1 MSRIFCFRVDA
12 LILHIIPQKT
22 SMHKIFVTDSF
33 GEDHILEYRKHE
45 FRNLMELL
53 VDRLYDD
60 IGECRGRA
68 LCGTC
73 HIRVWT
79 NGEKLGKKDLLEK
92 QTLGDQ
98 YEIFENSRLACQIL
112 LDGDLDGTKIQI
124 IGGD

>member
-33 GEDHILEYRKHE
+33 GEDHILDYRKHE

-112 LDGDLDGTKIQI
+112 LDEDLDGTKIQI

>member
-1 MSRIFCFRVDA
+1 MY
-12 LILHIIPQKT
+12 
-22 SMHKIFVTDSF
+22 KIFVTDSF
-33 GEDHILEYRKHE
+33 GEDHVLEFKKHE

-60 IGECRGRA
+60 IGECRGRS

-79 NGEKLGKKDLLEK
+79 NEEKLEK
-92 QTLGDQ
+92 QELVEKKTLGDQ

-112 LDGDLDGTKIQI
+112 LDESLDGTNIEI

>member
-1 MSRIFCFRVDA
+1 MLQIY
-12 LILHIIPQKT
+12 
-22 SMHKIFVTDSF
+22 VTDSF
-33 GEDHILEYRKHE
+33 GEDHILQYRKHE

-73 HIRVWT
+73 HIRVRA
-79 NGEKLGKKDLLEK
+79 NGEKLGKQELVEK
-92 QTLGDQ
+92 RTLGDQ
-98 YEIFENSRLACQIL
+98 YEIFENSRLACQIPL
-112 LDGDLDGTKIQI
+112 DENLDGIKIQI

>member
-1 MSRIFCFRVDA
+1 SCRKKGSKSNFMDPILPFSMKPVGIEA
-12 LILHIIPQKT
+12 LILSFKT
-22 SMHKIFVTDSF
+22 AKSLMFKIFVTDSF
-33 GEDHILEYRKHE
+33 GEDHILEFDKHE

-79 NGEKLGKKDLLEK
+79 NGEKLGKQELVEK
-92 QTLGDQ
+92 KTLGDQ
-98 YEIFENSRLACQIL
+98 Y
-112 LDGDLDGTKIQI
+112 
-124 IGGD
+124 